1 MTRSRGG
8 QAGFVKQFMEQ
19 SRKYSLC
26 ILTTVAGSIKSFYE
40 GLLEGLNKAGIKTT
54 VICADDAELRDFL
67 PPETDFIPVWFRR
80 TLTPYQ
86 DLKVLWQL
94 YKIFRK
100 GKFDIIQYST
110 PKASLLGSIAG
121 FTSRV
126 PIRIYI
132 LWGLYYTGQTSVK
145 RFILKSFEKIIC
157 LLSTHIVP
165 IAHEMVSL
173 AESEGLAKTSK
184 CEVMLNGSACG
195 VDLQRFDPKKWPKAR
210 AEIRD
215 KYHIPERAVVI
226 GVVARLTGD
235 KGINDLVSAF
245 VEIAE
250 EISYVHLLIVGG
262 QEEKDKL
269 HPQTEQII
277 KTHPRIHA
285 VGWQQDTIPYYRAM
299 DIFCLPT
306 YREGFGE
313 VNLESQA
320 LGLPV
325 VSTNVIGPRESIK
338 DGETGFLV
346 EPKSS
351 KAIVE
356 PLKRLIL
363 DPELRRNM
371 GQRGR
376 QRVEQ
381 MFDRKDVI
389 QAVVEH
395 RLKLLSRIGRRP

>member
-1 MTRSRGG
+1 MKNNSKP
-8 QAGFVKQFMEQ
+8 A
-19 SRKYSLC
+19 LC
-26 ILTTVAGSIKSFYE
+26 ILTTVAVSIKSFYQDQIE
-40 GLLEGLNKAGIKTT
+40 AMNKAGIDTT
-54 VICADDAELRDFL
+54 IICADDAELRSFL
-67 PPETDFIPVWFRR
+67 PSETDFIPVGFKRASSPLR
-80 TLTPYQ
+80 

-110 PKASLLGSIAG
+110 PKASLLGSIAS
-121 FTSRV
+121 FAARI
-126 PIRIYI
+126 PLRIYI
-132 LWGLYYTGQTSVK
+132 LWGLYYTGQTGIK

-157 LLSTHIVP
+157 SLSTHIVP
-165 IAHEMVSL
+165 IAHEMVNFV
-173 AESEGLAKTSK
+173 ESEGLAKASK

-226 GVVARLTGD
+226 GAVARLTGD
-235 KGINDLVSAF
+235 KGINELVSAF

-269 HPQTEQII
+269 RPETEQTI

-285 VGWQQDTIPYYRAM
+285 VGWQQDTIPYYMAM

-338 DGETGFLV
+338 DSETGFLV

-351 KAIVE
+351 KTIVE

-363 DPELRRNM
+363 DPELRINIGRK
-371 GQRGR
+371 GR

-381 MFDRKDVI
+381 MFRREDVI
-389 QAVVEH
+389 QAMVKH
-395 RLKLLSRIGRRP
+395 RLRLLSKAYTRPT

>member
-1 MTRSRGG
+1 MKESP
-8 QAGFVKQFMEQ
+8 Q
-19 SRKYSLC
+19 YSLC
-26 ILTTVAGSIKSFYE
+26 ILTTVSSSIKAFYQGQIE
-40 GLLEGLNKAGIKTT
+40 ALNEAGFKTT
-54 VICADDAELRDFL
+54 VVCSDDEKLKELL
-67 PPETDFIPVWFRR
+67 PKQTKYHPVSFSRIVSPLQDINAIYKLFRLFK
-80 TLTPYQ
+80 TE
-86 DLKVLWQL
+86 
-94 YKIFRK
+94 
-100 GKFDIIQYST
+100 KFNIVQYST
-110 PKASLLGSIAG
+110 PKASLLSSIAAFLAG
-121 FTSRV
+121 V
-126 PIRIYI
+126 PCRIYI

-165 IAHEMVSL
+165 IAHEMISL
-173 AESEGLAKTSK
+173 AESEGLAKASK

-210 AEIRD
+210 DEIRD

-235 KGINDLVSAF
+235 KGINELVSAF

-269 HPQTEQII
+269 HPQTEKTI

-285 VGWQQDTIPYYRAM
+285 VGWQQDTIPYYMAM

-338 DGETGFLV
+338 DSETGFLV

-363 DPELRRNM
+363 DPDMRRNI

-376 QRVEQ
+376 RRVEQ

-395 RLKLLSRIGRRP
+395 RSKLLARVGRRP

>member
-1 MTRSRGG
+1 
-8 QAGFVKQFMEQ
+8 VEH

-67 PPETDFIPVWFRR
+67 PPETVFIPVGFTRA
-80 TLTPYQ
+80 LTPYQ

-94 YKIFRK
+94 YKIFRR
-100 GKFDIIQYST
+100 GKFDIVQYST
-110 PKASLLGSIAG
+110 PKASLLGSIAS
-121 FTSRV
+121 FAARI
-126 PIRIYI
+126 PLRIYI
-132 LWGLYYTGQTSVK
+132 LWGLYYTGQTGVK
-145 RFILKSFEKIIC
+145 RFILKSLEKKIC
-157 LLSTHIVP
+157 SISTHILP

-173 AESEGLAKTSK
+173 VENEGLAKSSK
-184 CEVMLNGSACG
+184 CDVMLNGSACG
-195 VDLQRFDPKKWPKAR
+195 VDLQRFDPKKWSKAR
-210 AEIRD
+210 NEIRD
-215 KYHIPERAVVI
+215 KYQIPERAVVI

-235 KGINDLVSAF
+235 KGINELVSAF

-262 QEEKDKL
+262 QEEKDRL
-269 HPQTEQII
+269 RPETEQTI
-277 KTHPRIHA
+277 KAHPRIHA
-285 VGWQQDTIPYYRAM
+285 VGQQRDPIPYYMAM

-325 VSTNVIGPRESIK
+325 ISTNVIGPRESIK

-346 EPKSS
+346 EPRSS
-351 KAIVE
+351 KALIA
-356 PLKRLIL
+356 PLKKLIL
-363 DPELRRNM
+363 DPVLRINM
-371 GQRGR
+371 GRKGR

-381 MFDRKDVI
+381 MFARQDMM
-389 QAVVEH
+389 QAIVKH
-395 RLKLLSRIGRRP
+395 RLGLLRKIYTESI